1 MTASPGPATFPA
13 MADDAQFARLVEGTL
28 DRATLLLDPAGI
40 VTRATR
46 GAQTLLGWP
55 PADLVG
61 RSATILY
68 AATDGAE
75 QLAAD
80 LADAVADGE
89 AAPLRRE
96 QWRTRRDGSEFLANT
111 AIVALRDDDGALTGF
126 GLAIADV
133 TPRRAREQALRQSAL
148 HVRSILATVPDA
160 MVVIDDAG
168 LILSFSAAAER
179 LFGYTEAE
187 VAGRNV
193 SLLMPGPYRDQ
204 HDAYIARYEATG
216 ERRIIGIGRVVTG
229 LRRDGT
235 QFPMELSVGEARD
248 EGHRIFTGFIR
259 DLTAQQLAELRMQ
272 ELQAELIHV
281 SRVSAMG
288 TMASTLAHELN
299 QPLTAIANYLE
310 AGRDLIDTDRAD
322 ARPFLRE
329 AMDEAA
335 REALRAGQI
344 VRRLRDFV
352 ARGETEKAVH
362 DLPAMIAEAARLA
375 LLGATEQGIRLFTH
389 FDPAAT
395 RVLADRV
402 QVQQVLVNLL
412 RNAAEAVT
420 GTARRDVT
428 VTTGRTGGQIVI
440 AVTDTGPGIDPAI
453 APRLFEA
460 FASGKAQGMG
470 LGLSISRTIV
480 EAHGGRIWAEP
491 APAGGTIFR
500 FTLWSGEPGD
510 SDG

>member
-1 MTASPGPATFPA
+1 MRDDR
-13 MADDAQFARLVEGTL
+13 ADHAINDQFARFVEATI
-28 DRATLLLDPAGI
+28 DRAVLLLDKQGSVLAC
-40 VTRATR
+40 TR
-46 GAQTLLGWP
+46 GTELLFGWTS
-55 PADLVG
+55 ADLIG
-61 RSATILY
+61 RVADVLFSGSDANAQLR
-68 AATDGAE
+68 AA
-75 QLAAD
+75 LIAAD
-80 LADAVADGE
+80 AGQ
-89 AAPLRRE
+89 PLRGER
-96 QWRTRRDGSEFLANT
+96 WLIRRDKSEFLGDVSV
-111 AIVALRDDDGALTGF
+111 VALRDDADVLTGF
-126 GLAIADV
+126 GLGIADV
-133 TPRRAREQALRQSAL
+133 TSGRAREQALRQSEL

-160 MVVIDDAG
+160 MIVIDDAG

-187 VAGRNV
+187 IAGRNV
-193 SLLMPGPYRDQ
+193 SALMPSPYREQ
-204 HDAYIARYEATG
+204 HDGYIARYEATG

-235 QFPMELSVGEARD
+235 EFPMELSVGEARD

-259 DLTAQQLAELRMQ
+259 DLTAQQVAELRMKD
-272 ELQAELIHV
+272 LQAELIHV

-288 TMASTLAHELN
+288 TMASTLAHEIN

-310 AGRDLIDTDRAD
+310 AGRDLIDSDLPD

-329 AMDEAA
+329 AMDEAS

-362 DLPAMIAEAARLA
+362 DLPTMIDEAARLG
-375 LLGATEQGIRLFTH
+375 LLGATERGIRLFTE
-389 FDPAAT
+389 FDPAAA
-395 RVLADRV
+395 RVMADRV

-420 GTARRDVT
+420 GGERRDVR
-428 VTTGRTGGQIVI
+428 VTTQRHGAMIEV
-440 AVTDTGPGIDPAI
+440 AVSDTGPGIAPAV

-460 FASGKAQGMG
+460 FASGKEHGLG

-480 EAHGGRIWAEP
+480 EAHGGRIWAQP
-491 APAGGTIFR
+491 ADGGGTTFH
-500 FTLWSGEPGD
+500 FTLWSGDAGED
-510 SDG
+510 HD